1 MAVSRRSFLGYAALA
16 GMATD
21 LALPLSARAA
31 QPLPRGGTLVI
42 GSGPEATSGLTS
54 AITSAGTAQLV
65 SGKIFDGLLTFDE
78 QFNPKPQLATRWEA
92 ARDGLSLT
100 FHLRPNVRWHDG
112 QPFTSKDVAYSVLE
126 IWKKYHSRGR
136 TTFANVIAVD
146 TPDALTAT
154 LRLIKP
160 APYLLS
166 ALMSSV
172 EAQILP
178 QHLYA
183 GRDVLSNP
191 LNNAPVGN
199 GPFKFVKWEQGN
211 YVLLERN
218 PDYWDAPRPYVDK
231 VLFRFI
237 ADRSGGASALETG
250 EVHLADNYGVALT
263 DIVRL
268 SRNPQIVVK
277 DYPSTYITGTAAFEF
292 NLDRPQFRDP
302 RVRQAFAHAFD
313 RDFIVK
319 NIWLGY
325 ADKVE
330 APIPKAFPAFF
341 TADVPTYPLDLAKAE
356 ALLDAAGLKRDAKGV
371 RLTLTNDPAPTGP
384 LAPIAQHLRSNLQK
398 IGVRLN
404 IRSSDFGEFVNRV
417 YTRRDFDTII
427 YSANAGPDPAIGT
440 QRFYWSKN
448 FKPGVA
454 FSNAADYNSPEVD
467 QLLESGQA
475 EIDPARRRDIYNR
488 FQQKVQTDVA
498 RIPLISPHV
507 VTLARREVLNFGGNQ
522 ALYANLANV
531 ALDKKPA

>member
-1 MAVSRRSFLGYAALA
+1 MAISRRSFLGYAALA
-16 GMATD
+16 SVASD
-21 LALPLSARAA
+21 LVIPLRAA
-31 QPLPRGGTLVI
+31 AADSLPRGGTLVI
-42 GSGPEATSGLTS
+42 GAGPEATSGLTS

-65 SGKIFDGLLTFDE
+65 SGKIFDGLLTYDE
-78 QFNPKPQLATRWEA
+78 HFNPKPQLATHWDVA
-92 ARDGLSLT
+92 SDGLSLI
-100 FHLRPNVRWHDG
+100 FHLRPGVRWHDG
-112 QPFTSKDVAYSVLE
+112 QPFTSADVAYSVLE

-136 TTFANVIAVD
+136 TTFANVVAVD
-146 TPDALTAT
+146 TPDPLTAT
-154 LRLIKP
+154 LRLSKP

-172 EAQILP
+172 EAQVLP
-178 QHLYA
+178 KHLYA
-183 GRDVLSNP
+183 GKDVLSNP
-191 LNNAPVGN
+191 LNNAPIGN
-199 GPFKFVKWEQGN
+199 GPFRFVKWEQGS

-237 ADRSGGASALETG
+237 SDPGGGAAALETG
-250 EVHLADNYGVALT
+250 EVHLSDNYGVGLSEV
-263 DIVRL
+263 VRL
-268 SRNPQIVVK
+268 SHDPQLVVTR
-277 DYPSTYITGTAAFEF
+277 YPSTYITGTAAFEF

-325 ADKVE
+325 ADPVE
-330 APIPKAFPAFF
+330 APIPKAFPAFY
-341 TADVPTYPLDLAKAE
+341 TADVPQYPLDLAKAE
-356 ALLDAAGLKRDAKGV
+356 ALLEAAGLKRNSDGV

-384 LAPIAQHLRSNLQK
+384 LSQIAQHLRSNLQK

-417 YTRRDFDTII
+417 YTRREFDTIF

-454 FSNAADYNSPEVD
+454 FSNAADYRNAEVD
-467 QLLESGQA
+467 QLLESGQT
-475 EIDPARRRDIYNR
+475 EIDPAKRRDIYTR
-488 FQQKVQTDVA
+488 FQQQVQTDVA
-498 RIPLISPHV
+498 RIPLVSPHT
-507 VTLARREVLNFGGNQ
+507 VTLTRREVLNFGGNQ

-531 ALDKKPA
+531 ALARKSA

>member
-154 LRLIKP
+154 LQLSKP

-183 GRDVLSNP
+183 GREVLSNP
-191 LNNAPVGN
+191 LSNAPFGN
-199 GPFKFVKWEQGN
+199 GAFKFV
-211 YVLLERN
+211 
-218 PDYWDAPRPYVDK
+218 
-231 VLFRFI
+231 
-237 ADRSGGASALETG
+237 
-250 EVHLADNYGVALT
+250 
-263 DIVRL
+263 
-268 SRNPQIVVK
+268 
-277 DYPSTYITGTAAFEF
+277 
-292 NLDRPQFRDP
+292 
-302 RVRQAFAHAFD
+302 
-313 RDFIVK
+313 
-319 NIWLGY
+319 
-325 ADKVE
+325 
-330 APIPKAFPAFF
+330 
-341 TADVPTYPLDLAKAE
+341 
-356 ALLDAAGLKRDAKGV
+356 
-371 RLTLTNDPAPTGP
+371 
-384 LAPIAQHLRSNLQK
+384 
-398 IGVRLN
+398 
-404 IRSSDFGEFVNRV
+404 
-417 YTRRDFDTII
+417 
-427 YSANAGPDPAIGT
+427 
-440 QRFYWSKN
+440 
-448 FKPGVA
+448 
-454 FSNAADYNSPEVD
+454 
-467 QLLESGQA
+467 
-475 EIDPARRRDIYNR
+475 
-488 FQQKVQTDVA
+488 
-498 RIPLISPHV
+498 
-507 VTLARREVLNFGGNQ
+507 
-522 ALYANLANV
+522 
-531 ALDKKPA
+531 